1 MPVDS
6 TRDIREEI
14 IHARKLL
21 ETPDMGGS
29 NLGEA
34 RRILKRIG
42 YRLVSESI
50 LQPGQIAVS
59 REDLRSLVYL
69 LDNEESES
77 GQAAFRIVERYYDA
91 LTSPAADQPKT
102 SCPEFPDN

>member
-91 LTSPAADQPKT
+91 LTSPAA
-102 SCPEFPDN
+102 